1 MAEIVKYRS
10 VSIAVYPWKHPS
22 GREYWR
28 FKAHDKHVTRSTLK
42 AAKAEALRVA
52 QQTYRGQ
59 LDLDE
64 LTPEQNAAMK
74 RMIDADPTCK
84 HVDEYLVWLA
94 KRAPKKNVGEAIDE
108 FLNAKEANKG
118 SSPHNIRTLKR
129 HLSALDRS
137 AILSNIALPAIPGSP
152 RTRRNVQAAW
162 VTFFRWCRDRDYLPY
177 GERTVVE
184 RMERPIVTR
193 GIPAT
198 WEPEEL
204 RVLLANVRPAY
215 LPWLAM
221 AAFGGLRTEEV
232 CPDKKSAKS
241 PLAWEDVIFE
251 RDLIIVRPETA
262 KTGHRRVIPLCA
274 SLRSILEPLRASG
287 NIGPHLPPSC
297 PPCGGKQAETTR
309 LGLVVGGWKRNALR
323 HSFISYRAAQVGL
336 SQTAMEA
343 GNSEAEARRSY
354 NDAKGKDEAEAWFS
368 VVLGK
373 AGEH

>member
-1 MAEIVKYRS
+1 MSDIVKYRT
-10 VSIAVYPWKHPS
+10 VSITVYPWRHPS

-28 FKAHDKHVTRSTLK
+28 FKDQNKHVTRSTLK
-42 AAKAEALRVA
+42 AAKTEALRVA

-59 LDLDE
+59 LDLND
-64 LTPEQNAAMK
+64 LTQEQTSRIK
-74 RMIDADPTCK
+74 RMLEIDPDLK
-84 HVDEYLVWLA
+84 HLDEYETWL
-94 KRAPKKNVGEAIDE
+94 KRRSPKKNTGEAIDE
-108 FLNAKEANKG
+108 FLGVKDSNKG
-118 SSPHNIRTLKR
+118 TSPHNIRTLKR
-129 HLSALDRS
+129 HLGLLDRGS
-137 AILSNIALPAIPGSP
+137 ILSAIALPPIPGAP
-152 RTRRNVQAAW
+152 RTRRNVLAAW
-162 VTFFRWCRDRDYLPY
+162 VTFFRWCRNRDYLPY

-184 RMERPIVTR
+184 RMEKPIITR

-204 RVLLANVRPAY
+204 RVLLTNVRPAY
-215 LPWLAM
+215 LPWLAL

-343 GNSEAEARRSY
+343 GNSESEARRSY
-354 NDAKGKDEAEAWFS
+354 NDAKGRDEAEAWFS